1 MGGIAA
7 VNDTRSFSIT
17 TSNPTLGGSAWSIL
31 LMLEKGGGGACIL
44 NIEYNLKWHRG
55 KASSKVACFPLV
67 EKKTTTKSSCGN
79 VLIGCRTRCMDDY
92 VGGKKMAGT
101 IINYYDDD
109 DDGIF
114 PS

>member
-31 LMLEKGGGGACIL
+31 LMLEKGGIEC
-44 NIEYNLKWHRG
+44 NIRWHRG

-67 EKKTTTKSSCGN
+67 EKKTIPKSSCGI

-92 VGGKKMAGT
+92 VEGKKMAGT
-101 IINYYDDD
+101 IFNYYDDE
-109 DDGIF
+109 DDGVF